1 MKSLVVTELS
11 FDFLIQGLGLNPS
24 EEEGLIGK
32 VGRHEIQ
39 LVTSVNSNIDL
50 AMTEVQIFYLGLIHA
65 GDTFRSGDILMVG
78 SDDFIDRA
86 FRALD
91 EMEQRGVVV
100 NLTMSSDPNHLFVNK
115 VELIKEVELWREKK
129 VPFLCLLMMEPLD
142 SEGKTKMVTLIRK
155 ILNKV

>member
-11 FDFLIQGLGLNPS
+11 SDFLIQGLGLNLS
-24 EEEGLIGK
+24 EDEGLVGK

-39 LVTSVNSNIDL
+39 LVTSVNSNIDWDI
-50 AMTEVQIFYLGLIHA
+50 AEVQIFYLGLIPA
-65 GDTFRSGDILMVG
+65 GDKFRYGDILMVG
-78 SDDFIDRA
+78 NDDFIDRA

-100 NLTMSSDPNHLFVNK
+100 NLTVSSDPNHLFVDK
-115 VELIKEVELWREKK
+115 EVLIKDVELWREKK

-155 ILNKV
+155 ILSKI

>member
-1 MKSLVVTELS
+1 MKSLLVTELIS
-11 FDFLIQGLGLNPS
+11 DFVVQGLGLFQS
-24 EEEGLIGK
+24 EDEGLIGK

-39 LVTSVNSNIDL
+39 LVTSVDPDFNL
-50 AMTEVQIFYLGLIHA
+50 AIAEVQIFYLGLIPA
-65 GDTFRSGDILMVG
+65 GDKFRSGDILMVG
-78 SDDFIDRA
+78 SDDFLDRA

-100 NLTMSSDPNHLFVNK
+100 NLTMTSDPNHLFVDK
-115 VELIKEVELWREKK
+115 KELIQEVEIWRKKK